1 MSQGWNK
8 PVISDAG
15 VSESMKIKKVQVLE
29 FCVHVLVAAKNNL
42 GILIFFVSEII
53 LSFGW
58 I

>member
-1 MSQGWNK
+1 
-8 PVISDAG
+8 
-15 VSESMKIKKVQVLE
+15 MKIKKVKVLE

-42 GILIFFVSEII
+42 GNLIFFVSEII